1 MSNKIIKILYF
12 TFLTIFIGMN
22 TAYAQTNS
30 VQTSGVSTNAIS
42 HYRRPTKEIEQI
54 FKQNLSP
61 DIKVIYT
68 TVPRG
73 LIVSF
78 DSHLFF
84 EEGKDAILNSAKP
97 ILDKISSVLKSLSNE
112 CIIESNIQT
121 ENLCGSCYKT
131 LWELSIIRADEIAD
145 YLITTGQIH
154 PSLIRSTGY
163 GELQPLFY
171 AKKEITEMEN
181 RIDFVIINYEKTRLM
196 N

>member
-1 MSNKIIKILYF
+1 MRNKMIKILYF
-12 TFLTIFIGMN
+12 ILFTIFTGTN
-22 TAYAQTNS
+22 TANAQTTS
-30 VQTSGVSTNAIS
+30 IQTLGVSTNAIS

-68 TVPRG
+68 IVPRG

-78 DSHLFF
+78 DSSLFF
-84 EEGKDAILNSAKP
+84 EEGKSTVLNSSKP
-97 ILDKISSVLKSLSNE
+97 VLDKLSFILKTLNNE

-121 ENLCGSCYKT
+121 ENLCNSCYKT
-131 LWELSIIRADEIAD
+131 LWELSVIRADEIAD
-145 YLITTGQIH
+145 YLITKGQIQT
-154 PSLIRSTGY
+154 SLIRSTGY